1 MIILHHRNLID
12 LRKSMDMK
20 NTATLRILIV
30 LILSLSMFGC
40 KKSSSSKN
48 SSRATGWKINA
59 KEGGFQ
65 YNTDFKEQ
73 ATAPGLANS
82 TA

>member
-1 MIILHHRNLID
+1 
-12 LRKSMDMK
+12 MDMK
-20 NTATLRILIV
+20 NTATLRILAV
-30 LILSLSMFGC
+30 LVLSASMFGC

-65 YNTDFKEQ
+65 YNTDFNEQ
-73 ATAPGLANS
+73 ATAPTLSRKAAHC
-82 TA
+82 TAIAGDSVAL